1 MNKNILIEISKLFKR
16 TRKIMDELKGISIT
30 TAEELLDEDF
40 HSDSSSDNN

>member
-1 MNKNILIEISKLFKR
+1 MV
-16 TRKIMDELKGISIT
+16 DELKGLSIT